1 MPGFGWKRERRMKEG
16 GVFWKNGEFG
26 GNGDGGGDGSH
37 GRWRELLGNMHVG
50 EYSDELVKWS
60 GKLYGRH

>member
-1 MPGFGWKRERRMKEG
+1 MPGFGWKRERRRKE
-16 GVFWKNGEFG
+16 
-26 GNGDGGGDGSH
+26 GGGDGSH